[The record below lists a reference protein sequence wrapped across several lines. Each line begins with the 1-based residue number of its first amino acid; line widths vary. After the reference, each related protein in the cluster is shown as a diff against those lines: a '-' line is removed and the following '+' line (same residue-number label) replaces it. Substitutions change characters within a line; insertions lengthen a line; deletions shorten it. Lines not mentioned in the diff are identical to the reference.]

1 MSDEQARQA
10 RISDKIAASQSRL
23 RGDLPEMLPL
33 PLKGARK
40 LPPDEYPPE
49 HVSTLAGQ
57 YPLLTLA
64 AGALAG
70 VAIGALL
77 PRAFGR
83 KFSRRAVTIVTIA
96 GELGLAASR
105 RARDTAEQAGR
116 QGTARLGELGES
128 IGEGGGELRR
138 KAGRVA
144 GSFAGAARSKGLSLA
159 REAIKLAARAR
170 R

>member
-1 MSDEQARQA
+1 MTNKADTKTS
-10 RISDKIAASQSRL
+10 RIKDKIAASQARQQRDATPAPAL
-23 RGDLPEMLPL
+23 RPL
-33 PLKGARK
+33 R
-40 LPPDEYPPE
+40 DDYPPE

-70 VAIGALL
+70 VALGALL
-77 PRAFGR
+77 PRALGR
-83 KFSRRAVTIVTIA
+83 HFSRRALTIVTIA

-105 RARDTAEQAGR
+105 RARDAAEDAGR
-116 QGTARLGELGES
+116 QSTVRLGELSET

-138 KAGRVA
+138 KAGRIAGSVA
-144 GSFAGAARSKGLSLA
+144 GGARSTGLSLA

>member
-1 MSDEQARQA
+1 MSDADTRRA
-10 RISDKIAASQSRL
+10 RINDKIAASQARL
-23 RGDLPEMLPL
+23 QRDAPL
-33 PLKGARK
+33 QPLR
-40 LPPDEYPPE
+40 DEYPPE

-70 VAIGALL
+70 VALGALL

-83 KFSRRAVTIVTIA
+83 KFSRRAVTLLTVA

-105 RARDTAEQAGR
+105 RARDAAGET
-116 QGTARLGELGES
+116 GP
-128 IGEGGGELRR
+128 ELRL

-144 GSFAGAARSKGLSLA
+144 GGARSKGLNLA

>member
-1 MSDEQARQA
+1 MSKTDARRA
-10 RISDKIAASQSRL
+10 RINDKIAASQARL
-23 RGDLPEMLPL
+23 QRDAEPTEIARPL
-33 PLKGARK
+33 RDA
-40 LPPDEYPPE
+40 YPPE

-70 VAIGALL
+70 VALGALL
-77 PRAFGR
+77 PRTFGR
-83 KFSRRAVTIVTIA
+83 KFSRRAVTIITIA

-105 RARDTAEQAGR
+105 RARDSAAEAGR
-116 QGTARLGELGES
+116 HGTARLGELGDS
-128 IGEGGGELRR
+128 IGEGSGELRR
-138 KAGRVA
+138 TAGRVA
-144 GSFAGAARSKGLSLA
+144 GSVVGGARSTGMVLA